1 MMSIEDSKLIHLNEK
16 LFGWCCRINKVPT
29 ITKVIKIPVKPVTTC
44 DNEMLDHNEPL
55 VTASSSANNI
65 KPILNKL
72 DPSRFATAISGLPN
86 RKAAIVVAN
95 SGNEVLIAKNW
106 VPTKL
111 SSHCRASASLS
122 PTSDNHIEVPIMQR
136 ADIR

>member
-1 MMSIEDSKLIHLNEK
+1 
-16 LFGWCCRINKVPT
+16 
-29 ITKVIKIPVKPVTTC
+29 
-44 DNEMLDHNEPL
+44 MLDHNEPL

-95 SGNEVLIAKNW
+95 SGNEVLILDKKRTRAWFHYPAYFSHSLLRLEFLLNW
-106 VPTKL
+106 LLYYLYDKQ
-111 SSHCRASASLS
+111 C
-122 PTSDNHIEVPIMQR
+122 MQL
-136 ADIR
+136 